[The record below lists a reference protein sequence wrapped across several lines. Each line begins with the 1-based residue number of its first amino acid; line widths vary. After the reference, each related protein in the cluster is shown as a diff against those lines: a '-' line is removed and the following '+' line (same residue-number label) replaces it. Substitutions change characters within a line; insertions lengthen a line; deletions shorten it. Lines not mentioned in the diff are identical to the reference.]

1 MRHSRLRSGVQ
12 KLSALLMLGWP
23 FFIWFGLTH
32 NSLHWLL
39 PLMALLLIV
48 RLRQIRQMTGPMRAV
63 LQSVALAGIA
73 LCIASSLLKSH
84 QLLLFYPL
92 AVNLVMLCVFA
103 GSLWTTQPLVERLA
117 RLRDPDLPAAAVRYT
132 RRVTQVWCV
141 FFIINGTLALLTA
154 VHGDMQLWTAW
165 NGLIAYLLMGTLMA
179 GEWLVRCRV
188 IKRETR

>member
-1 MRHSRLRSGVQ
+1 MRGSRLRPGVQ
-12 KLSALLMLGWP
+12 KLSVLLMLGWP

>member
-1 MRHSRLRSGVQ
+1 MRGSRLRPGVQ

>member
-1 MRHSRLRSGVQ
+1 MRRSRLRPGVQ

-117 RLRDPDLPAAAVRYT
+117 RWRDPDLPAAAVRYT

>member
-1 MRHSRLRSGVQ
+1 MRRSRLRPGVQ

-179 GEWLVRCRV
+179 GEWLVRCRG

>member
-1 MRHSRLRSGVQ
+1 MRRSRLRPGVQ

>member
-1 MRHSRLRSGVQ
+1 MRRSRLRPGVQ
-12 KLSALLMLGWP
+12 KLSVLLMLGWP

>member
-1 MRHSRLRSGVQ
+1 MRRSRLRPGVQ

-117 RLRDPDLPAAAVRYT
+117 RLRDPDLSAAAVRYT

>member
-1 MRHSRLRSGVQ
+1 MRRSRLRPGVQ

-73 LCIASSLLKSH
+73 LCIASSYSPGRCG
-84 QLLLFYPL
+84 QLNRWSNAWRACETPIFLPQRCATRVASRRSGASFLSS
-92 AVNLVMLCVFA
+92 M
-103 GSLWTTQPLVERLA
+103 A
-117 RLRDPDLPAAAVRYT
+117 RWPFSRQCMAICSSGPP
-132 RRVTQVWCV
+132 
-141 FFIINGTLALLTA
+141 GTA
-154 VHGDMQLWTAW
+154 
-165 NGLIAYLLMGTLMA
+165 
-179 GEWLVRCRV
+179 
-188 IKRETR
+188 

>member
-1 MRHSRLRSGVQ
+1 MRRSRLRPGVQ

-117 RLRDPDLPAAAVRYT
+117 RLRNPDLPAAAVRYT